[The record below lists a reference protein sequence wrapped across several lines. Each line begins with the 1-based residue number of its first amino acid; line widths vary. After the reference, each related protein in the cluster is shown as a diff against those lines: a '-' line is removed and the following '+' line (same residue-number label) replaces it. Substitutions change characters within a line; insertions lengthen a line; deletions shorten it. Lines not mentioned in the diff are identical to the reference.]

1 MAQGFDG
8 WSTKDGYREIEI
20 KIGSGTV
27 TIRRPILSD
36 EEREKRYQEVISVLS
51 NFK

>member
-8 WSTKDGYREIEI
+8 WSTKDGYREMEL
-20 KIGSGTV
+20 KIGNGTV
-27 TIRRPILSD
+27 TIRRPILSE
-36 EEREKRYQEVISVLS
+36 EERKKRHQEIISVLS